1 MLPLFKSH
9 YSVGKSILTVI
20 NPDKVEKGGPA
31 SVFDIAKKNGLPEV
45 VLVEDSL
52 VGFLESKKVADSLG
66 IKLIF
71 GLRLSMCDD
80 MQKEI
85 KKGSAECSHKIIVFA
100 KDSLGCGLLNKIYSC
115 AFSSGRGSIDSKH
128 LKNLYNPK
136 HLKIAIPFYDS
147 FLFHNLFSYKEPCI
161 LDDSFFDPVYF
172 IEDNGLPQ
180 DLPTLRAVQSYCGTA
195 YPTEKV
201 KTIYYE
207 NREDFEA
214 YQTYKC
220 ICGRGFSSK
229 AKTLDMPNLDHCGS
243 TEFCFESYLE
253 NESS

>member
-9 YSVGKSILTVI
+9 YSVGKSILTVDA
-20 NPDKVEKGGPA
+20 PDKVEKGGSA
-31 SVFDIAKKNGLPEV
+31 SVFDIAQKNGLPQL

-52 VGFLESKKVADSLG
+52 IGFLESKKVADSLG
-66 IKLIF
+66 IQLVF
-71 GLRLSMCDD
+71 GLRLSVCED
-80 MQKEI
+80 MQKEF
-85 KKGSAECSHKIIVFA
+85 KRGSLECAHKIIIFS
-100 KDSLGCGLLNKIYSC
+100 KNSFGCSLLNQIYTC
-115 AFSSGRGSIDSKH
+115 AFTNGGGKIDFAN
-128 LKNLYNPK
+128 LKRLYNPND
-136 HLKIAIPFYDS
+136 LKIAIPFYDS

-161 LDDSFFDPVYF
+161 LDDSFFDPIYF
-172 IEDNGLPQ
+172 TEANQLPL
-180 DLPTLRAVQSYCGTA
+180 DVPLLEAVESYCKGSH
-195 YPTEKV
+195 PIEKV

-229 AKTLDMPNLDHCGS
+229 PKTLDMPNLDHCGS
-243 TEFCFESYLE
+243 PEFCFESYLE